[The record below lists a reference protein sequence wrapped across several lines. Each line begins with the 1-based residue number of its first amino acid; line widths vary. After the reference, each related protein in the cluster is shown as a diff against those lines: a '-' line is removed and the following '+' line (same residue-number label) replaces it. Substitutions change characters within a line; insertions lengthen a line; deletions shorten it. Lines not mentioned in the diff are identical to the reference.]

1 MKEDKI
7 IVSLRPCCIIQQG
20 CFFIGDIMRKEK
32 LIKSTVTGVFCALA
46 FILTVVLR
54 FKVSFLSFDLKD
66 TVIAVISLMYGPLY
80 GVASAG
86 VVALLEFLSVSDTG
100 VYGLIMN
107 FASSATFAFVAGV
120 IYKNKRNFKG
130 AILAVVFSVIS
141 VVIVMMLAN
150 ILITPYYMGVSA
162 KTVIGLI
169 PTLLLPFNFCKAL
182 INAAATVVIYK
193 PIRNILRKSGIEPEA
208 KIKNENNL
216 KKNIIVCV
224 IALLLIVV
232 TVVVLINILG
242 GKIEFFS

>member
-1 MKEDKI
+1 MKEDRI
-7 IVSLRPCCIIQQG
+7 IV
-20 CFFIGDIMRKEK
+20 FFTPLLYYTARVFFVGDIMSKEK

-107 FASSATFAFVAGV
+107 FASSATFAFVAGI

-141 VVIVMMLAN
+141 VVVVMMLAN

-208 KIKNENNL
+208 TTKNEKNL

-224 IALLLIVV
+224 IALLLIVA
-232 TVVVLINILG
+232 TVIVLINILG

>member
-1 MKEDKI
+1 
-7 IVSLRPCCIIQQG
+7 
-20 CFFIGDIMRKEK
+20 MRKEK
-32 LIKSTVTGVFCALA
+32 LIKSSVTGVFCALA

-66 TVIAVISLMYGPLY
+66 TIIAVVSLMYGPLY

-86 VVALLEFLSVSDTG
+86 IVALLEFLSVSDTG

-107 FASSATFAFVAGV
+107 FASSATFAFVAGI

-130 AILAVVFSVIS
+130 AILAVGFSVIS
-141 VVIVMMLAN
+141 VVVVMMLAN
-150 ILITPYYMGVSA
+150 ILITPYYMGVTA

-193 PIRNILRKSGIEPEA
+193 PIRNVLRKSGIEPESA
-208 KIKNENNL
+208 NKSEKNL

-224 IALLLIVV
+224 VALLLIVV
-232 TVVVLINILG
+232 TVILLINVLG

>member
-1 MKEDKI
+1 M
-7 IVSLRPCCIIQQG
+7 QQG
-20 CFFIGDIMRKEK
+20 HFLWVVVMRKEK

-86 VVALLEFLSVSDTG
+86 IVALLEFLSVSDTG

-107 FASSATFAFVAGV
+107 FASSATFAFVAGI

-130 AILAVVFSVIS
+130 AILSVFFSVIS
-141 VVIVMMLAN
+141 VVVVMMLAN
-150 ILITPYYMGVSA
+150 ILITPYYMGVTA

-169 PTLLLPFNFCKAL
+169 PTLLLPFNLCKAI

-193 PIRNILRKSGIEPEA
+193 PIRNILRKSGIESESA
-208 KIKNENNL
+208 NNSEKNL

-224 IALLLIVV
+224 IALLFIVA
-232 TVVVLINILG
+232 TVIVLVNVLG

>member
-1 MKEDKI
+1 
-7 IVSLRPCCIIQQG
+7 
-20 CFFIGDIMRKEK
+20 MRKEK
-32 LIKSTVTGVFCALA
+32 LIKSSVTGVFCALA

-66 TVIAVISLMYGPLY
+66 TIIAVVSLMYGPLY

-86 VVALLEFLSVSDTG
+86 IVALLEFLSVSDTG

-107 FASSATFAFVAGV
+107 FASSATFAFVAGI
-120 IYKNKRNFKG
+120 IYKNKRNFRG
-130 AILAVVFSVIS
+130 AILAVGFSVIS
-141 VVIVMMLAN
+141 VVVVMMLAN
-150 ILITPYYMGVSA
+150 ILITPYYMGVTA

-193 PIRNILRKSGIEPEA
+193 PIRNILRKSGIEPNTANLSE
-208 KIKNENNL
+208 KNL

-224 IALLLIVV
+224 VALLLIVV
-232 TVVVLINILG
+232 TVVVLVNILG

>member
-1 MKEDKI
+1 MK
-7 IVSLRPCCIIQQG
+7 
-20 CFFIGDIMRKEK
+20 KEK
-32 LIKSTVTGVFCALA
+32 LIKSSVTGVFCALA

-66 TVIAVISLMYGPLY
+66 TIIAVVSLMYGPLY

-86 VVALLEFLSVSDTG
+86 IVALLEFLSVSDTG

-107 FASSATFAFVAGV
+107 FASSATFAFIAGI

-130 AILAVVFSVIS
+130 AILAVGFSVIS
-141 VVIVMMLAN
+141 VVVVMMLAN
-150 ILITPYYMGVSA
+150 ILITPYYMGVTA
-162 KTVIGLI
+162 KTVISLI

-193 PIRNILRKSGIEPEA
+193 PIRNILRKSGIEQ
-208 KIKNENNL
+208 KSNNSENNL
-216 KKNIIVCV
+216 KKNIVVCV
-224 IALLLIVV
+224 VALLLIAA
-232 TVVVLINILG
+232 TVVVLVNILG

>member
-1 MKEDKI
+1 M
-7 IVSLRPCCIIQQG
+7 G
-20 CFFIGDIMRKEK
+20 KEK

-86 VVALLEFLSVSDTG
+86 IVALLEFLSVSDTG

-107 FASSATFAFVAGV
+107 FASSATFAFVAGI

-130 AILAVVFSVIS
+130 AILSVFFSVIS
-141 VVIVMMLAN
+141 VVVVMMLAN
-150 ILITPYYMGVSA
+150 ILITPYYMGVTA

-169 PTLLLPFNFCKAL
+169 PTLLLPFNLCKAI

-193 PIRNILRKSGIEPEA
+193 PIRNILRKSGIESESA
-208 KIKNENNL
+208 NNSEKNL

-224 IALLLIVV
+224 IALLFIVA
-232 TVVVLINILG
+232 TVIVLVNVLG

>member
-1 MKEDKI
+1 
-7 IVSLRPCCIIQQG
+7 
-20 CFFIGDIMRKEK
+20 MRKEK

-141 VVIVMMLAN
+141 VVVVMMLAN
-150 ILITPYYMGVSA
+150 ILITPYYMGVTA

-224 IALLLIVV
+224 IALLLIVA

>member
-1 MKEDKI
+1 
-7 IVSLRPCCIIQQG
+7 
-20 CFFIGDIMRKEK
+20 MRKEK
-32 LIKSTVTGVFCALA
+32 LIKSSVTGVFCALA

-66 TVIAVISLMYGPLY
+66 TVIAVVSLMYGPLY

-86 VVALLEFLSVSDTG
+86 IVAVLEFLSVSDTG

-107 FASSATFAFVAGV
+107 FASSATFAFVAGI

-130 AILAVVFSVIS
+130 AILAVGFSVIS
-141 VVIVMMLAN
+141 VVVVMMLAN
-150 ILITPYYMGVSA
+150 ILITPYYMGVTA

-193 PIRNILRKSGIEPEA
+193 PIRNILRKSGIEPNTANSSE
-208 KIKNENNL
+208 KNL

-224 IALLLIVV
+224 VALLLIVV
-232 TVVVLINILG
+232 TVVVLVNILG